1 MPQRPLA
8 LAFDV
13 LDTLFDTAPLEASLT
28 AAGLPPGS
36 HRLWL
41 ARTMQA
47 GFALAASGS
56 FRTFDDV
63 ARSALAGVVAEL
75 GNGIAAEEVDRL
87 ARGLRE
93 LPAHRD
99 VEPALSQARAAGVPA
114 VALATGDTDGTR
126 ELLGRAG
133 IGALLEGIVSIDD
146 VQQWKPRPEVY
157 WHVVRLLGVEA
168 PRVALVTAHAWDV
181 HGAHR
186 AGLATAWVDRGE
198 SRIDTFDPPDVSGK
212 DLEEVCTRLL
222 ALPE

>member
-1 MPQRPLA
+1 MPQRPQA

-13 LDTLFDTAPLEASLT
+13 LDTLFDTAPLEPALI
-28 AAGLPPGS
+28 AAGLPPGT
-36 HRLWL
+36 HQLWL
-41 ARTMQA
+41 ARTLQA

-56 FRTFDDV
+56 FRSFDEV
-63 ARSALAGVVAEL
+63 ARATLAGVVADL

-87 ARGLRE
+87 AAGLRE
-93 LPAHRD
+93 LPAHPD
-99 VEPALSQARAAGVPA
+99 VEPALSRARAAGVPA
-114 VALATGDTDGTR
+114 VALTTGDTEGTR

-133 IGALLEGIVSIDD
+133 VGELLEGIVSIDD

-168 PRVALVTAHAWDV
+168 PRVALISAHSWDV

-186 AGLATAWVDRGE
+186 AGLATGWVDRGA
-198 SRIDTFDPPDVSGK
+198 SRNDAFDPPDVSGR
-212 DLEEVCTRLL
+212 DLDEVCERLL

>member
-1 MPQRPLA
+1 MPQRPQA

-13 LDTLFDTAPLEASLT
+13 LDTLFDTAPLDPSLT
-28 AAGLPPGS
+28 AAGLPRGT

-41 ARTMQA
+41 SRTLQA

-56 FRTFDDV
+56 FRTFADV
-63 ARSALAGVVAEL
+63 ARAALASIVAEN
-75 GNGIAAEEVDRL
+75 GNGIGAEEIDRL
-87 ARGLRE
+87 AAQLRD
-93 LPAHRD
+93 LPAHPD
-99 VEPALSQARAAGVPA
+99 VEPALTRARAAGIP
-114 VALATGDTDGTR
+114 ALAVGTGDSDGTR

-133 IGALLEGIVSIDD
+133 VGVLLEGIVSIDD

-168 PRVALVTAHAWDV
+168 PRVTLVTSHSWDV

-186 AGLATAWVDRGE
+186 AGLSTAWVDRGE
-198 SRIDTFDPPDVSGK
+198 SRNAAFDPPDVSGK
-212 DLEEVCTRLL
+212 DLEEVCERLL

>member
-1 MPQRPLA
+1 MPQRPQA

-13 LDTLFDTAPLEASLT
+13 LDTLFDTAPLAQSLT
-28 AAGLPPGS
+28 AAGLPPGT

-41 ARTMQA
+41 ARTMQT

-63 ARSALAGVVAEL
+63 ARSALAGIVEDL
-75 GNGIAAEEVDRL
+75 GNGIAPEEVDRL
-87 ARGLRE
+87 AAGLRE
-93 LPAHRD
+93 LPAHPD
-99 VEPALSQARAAGVPA
+99 VEPALSRARAAGVPA
-114 VALATGDTDGTR
+114 VALATGNSEGTR
-126 ELLGRAG
+126 ELLGQAG
-133 IGALLEGIVSIDD
+133 VGALLEGIVSIDD

-198 SRIDTFDPPDVSGK
+198 SRIDAFDPPDVSGK
-212 DLEEVCTRLL
+212 NLEEVCERLL

>member
-1 MPQRPLA
+1 MPQRPQA

-13 LDTLFDTAPLEASLT
+13 LDTLFDTAPLAESLK
-28 AAGLPPGS
+28 AAGLPAGS

-41 ARTMQA
+41 SRTMQA

-63 ARSALAGVVAEL
+63 SRAALAGVVADL
-75 GNGIAAEEVDRL
+75 GNGIAPEEVDRL
-87 ARGLRE
+87 AGQLRE

-99 VEPALSQARAAGVPA
+99 VEPALTRARAAGIPA
-114 VALATGDTDGTR
+114 VALTTGNTEGTR
-126 ELLGRAG
+126 ELLGQAG
-133 IGALLEGIVSIDD
+133 VGELLEGIISIDD

-212 DLEEVCTRLL
+212 DLEEVCERLL

>member
-1 MPQRPLA
+1 MPQRPQA

-13 LDTLFDTAPLEASLT
+13 LDTLFDTATLAESLT

-41 ARTMQA
+41 ARTLQA

-75 GNGIAAEEVDRL
+75 GNGIATEVVDRL
-87 ARGLRE
+87 AAGLRE

-99 VEPALSQARAAGVPA
+99 VEPALSRVREAGVPV

-133 IGALLEGIVSIDD
+133 IGALFEGIVSIDD

-198 SRIDTFDPPDVSGK
+198 SRIDAFDPPDVSGK
-212 DLEEVCTRLL
+212 DLEEVCARLL

>member
-1 MPQRPLA
+1 MPQRPQA

-13 LDTLFDTAPLEASLT
+13 LDTLFDTAPLAESFT

-63 ARSALAGVVAEL
+63 ARAALAGVVAEL
-75 GNGIAAEEVDRL
+75 GNGIASEEVDRL
-87 ARGLRE
+87 AAALRE

-99 VEPALSQARAAGVPA
+99 VEPALSRARAAGIPA
-114 VALATGDTDGTR
+114 VALTTGGTEGTR
-126 ELLGRAG
+126 ELLGQAG
-133 IGALLEGIVSIDD
+133 VGELLEGIVSIDD

-168 PRVALVTAHAWDV
+168 PHVALVTAHDWDV

-198 SRIDTFDPPDVSGK
+198 SRIETFDPPDVSGR
-212 DLEEVCTRLL
+212 DLEEVCERLL

>member
-1 MPQRPLA
+1 MARS
-8 LAFDV
+8 V
-13 LDTLFDTAPLEASLT
+13 L
-28 AAGLPPGS
+28 AGL
-36 HRLWL
+36 
-41 ARTMQA
+41 
-47 GFALAASGS
+47 
-56 FRTFDDV
+56 
-63 ARSALAGVVAEL
+63 VAEL
-75 GNGIAAEEVDRL
+75 GNGIATAEIDRL
-87 ARGLRE
+87 AAGLRD
-93 LPAHRD
+93 LPAHPD
-99 VEPALSQARAAGVPA
+99 VEPALTAARAAGVPA
-114 VALATGDTDGTR
+114 VALTTGDNQGTR

-133 IGALLEGIVSIDD
+133 VGNLLEGIVSIDD

-212 DLEEVCTRLL
+212 DLEEVCERLL

>member
-1 MPQRPLA
+1 MPQRPQA

-13 LDTLFDTAPLEASLT
+13 LDTLFDTAPLEDSLV
-28 AAGLPPGS
+28 AAGLPRGT

-41 ARTMQA
+41 ARTLQA

-63 ARSALAGVVAEL
+63 SRAALAGVVAEL
-75 GNGIAAEEVDRL
+75 GNGIAPEEVDRL
-87 ARGLRE
+87 AGQLRE

-99 VEPALSQARAAGVPA
+99 VQPALTRARAAGIPA
-114 VALATGDTDGTR
+114 VALTTGNTEGTR
-126 ELLGRAG
+126 ELLGQAG
-133 IGALLEGIVSIDD
+133 VGELLEGIISIDD

-212 DLEEVCTRLL
+212 DLEEVCERLL

>member
-1 MPQRPLA
+1 MPQRPQA

-13 LDTLFDTAPLEASLT
+13 LDTLFDTAPLEPSLI
-28 AAGLPPGS
+28 AAGLPRGT

-41 ARTMQA
+41 SRTLQA

-63 ARSALAGVVAEL
+63 ARAALAGIVAEN
-75 GNGIAAEEVDRL
+75 GNGIGAEEIDRL
-87 ARGLRE
+87 AAQLRD

-99 VEPALSQARAAGVPA
+99 VEPALTRAREAGIP
-114 VALATGDTDGTR
+114 ALAVGTGDSDGTR

-133 IGALLEGIVSIDD
+133 VGVLLEGIVSIDD

-168 PRVALVTAHAWDV
+168 PRVTLVTSHSWDV

-186 AGLATAWVDRGE
+186 AGLSTAWVDRGE
-198 SRIDTFDPPDVSGK
+198 SRNTAFDPPDVSGK
-212 DLEEVCTRLL
+212 DLEEVCERLL